1 MGKGKPS
8 GKVTTREGTD
18 IRGTK
23 NLPKFNGVLT
33 EEMVD
38 RILTNN
44 VNNVAENKDADIRE
58 AVKKVVSVLNRT
70 YSGNRFEAQG
80 KFVALDGK
88 RIEVRKRKDG
98 LFDAVD

>member
-1 MGKGKPS
+1 MGGSKYS
-8 GKVTTREGTD
+8 GKVTTREGEERPT
-18 IRGTK
+18 RKT
-23 NLPKFNGVLT
+23 LPKFTGVLT

-38 RILTNN
+38 RILTQN
-44 VNNVAENKDADIRE
+44 VNNVAENKGADIRE

-80 KFVALDGK
+80 KFVELDGK